1 LQTWR
6 ISDYNWKIP
15 DENQVVPIA
24 LWQAHQVGISSMD
37 IMVPAGAHFIDGEED
52 LSPLVFSC
60 ASDRC
65 AVLWTLDGCHVGKF
79 GQVIS
84 A

>member
-1 LQTWR
+1 
-6 ISDYNWKIP
+6 
-15 DENQVVPIA
+15 
-24 LWQAHQVGISSMD
+24 MD